1 MTNTLLTPDN
11 IASLA
16 TALVGRDL
24 GLAGLVNRDLDSE
37 FAGSIGST
45 VRVRVP
51 GAVPAQ
57 TRAVNSLATLTK
69 DAIVEQSIDVALDVE
84 AYSLVP
90 LSDGDLDLD
99 IKDYGRQVLLPQ
111 TRALT
116 RYVERS
122 LVTEMQA
129 TPASTI
135 AYSAATPAKAFTAIR
150 KALRD
155 NGVPADVKVHAA
167 VGSSVYGA
175 LLDGPA
181 GTFDADGKSV
191 RGIEI
196 HESTRLAD
204 NEIIAFVRDA
214 FAVVVRAPRV
224 PDGAPFGASV
234 KDKEAGFALRLIR
247 AYDPNIAADTSLL
260 TAFVGVQA
268 MPLAV
273 DNEDGTVTL
282 VEHGGVVRVVTS

>member
-1 MTNTLLTPDN
+1 MGL
-11 IASLA
+11 ASL
-16 TALVGRDL
+16 VH
-24 GLAGLVNRDLDSE
+24 RDLDSE
-37 FAGSIGST
+37 FAGSIGSS

-57 TRAVNSLATLTK
+57 TRPVNSLATLTK
-69 DAIVEQSIDVALDVE
+69 DAITEQSIAVSLDVE

-99 IKDYGRQVLLPQ
+99 IKDYGVQVLLPQ

-122 LVTEMQA
+122 LVAAMQA

-135 AYSAATPAKAFTAIR
+135 TYAAATPAKAFTAIR

-155 NGVPADVKVHAA
+155 AGVPADVKIHAA

-175 LLDGPA
+175 LLDAPT

-191 RGIEI
+191 RGIEV
-196 HESTRLAD
+196 HESTRLAAT
-204 NEIIAFVRDA
+204 EIVAFVRDA

-224 PDGAPFGASV
+224 PDGAPYGASV

-273 DNEDGTVTL
+273 DNEDGTVDL
-282 VEHGGVVRVVTS
+282 VEHGGVIRVVTA